1 MILDASGLHRYDPV
15 KPPTFELYV
24 QKLGLT
30 PEQYVGSKE
39 LRRWCAANMYRKFV
53 PEILL
58 NTWKLY
64 VDPEDERLY
73 GKESND

>member
-1 MILDASGLHRYDPV
+1 MTA
-15 KPPTFELYV
+15 FELYA
-24 QKLGLT
+24 QHLGLT
-30 PEQYVGSKE
+30 EYEGYAAQHCGA
-39 LRRWCAANMYRKFV
+39 LRRWCAANMYRKYV

-58 NTWKLY
+58 NAWKLY